1 MTTQTM
7 AAPAPPDDTPHGRSR
22 RRRTV
27 VVLAVM
33 LLVAA
38 GALTRVVWAGD
49 DDIRSGT
56 RLVDADGL
64 AAEYG
69 IKINL
74 LALVAAGGLVELRY
88 QVVDPDKADPL
99 LHDDDLQPALVVEDT
114 GATLVL
120 TSAKHHHST
129 ETELGGTY
137 FILFANAHSAI
148 HGGDKVTLVLRDVRL
163 EHLEAQR

>member
-1 MTTQTM
+1 MTTETM
-7 AAPAPPDDTPHGRSR
+7 QAQAPPEGRPR
-22 RRRTV
+22 RRRRRRPLLV
-27 VVLAVM
+27 VVVVA
-33 LLVAA
+33 LLVG
-38 GALTRVVWAGD
+38 GALARGVWAGP

-56 RLVDADGL
+56 RLVDDDGM

-69 IKINL
+69 IKVNL

-99 LHDDDLQPALVVEDT
+99 LHDDDLRPAIVVEDS

-120 TSAKHHHST
+120 TSSKHHHST
-129 ETELGGTY
+129 ETDLGGTY
-137 FILFANAHSAI
+137 FLLFANAHNAI
-148 HGGDKVTLVLRDVRL
+148 HRGDRVTLVLGDVRL

>member
-1 MTTQTM
+1 MTAQTM
-7 AAPAPPDDTPHGRSR
+7 VAPAPPDDTPHRSSR
-22 RRRTV
+22 RRRWII
-27 VVLAVM
+27 VLAV
-33 LLVAA
+33 LVLVAA
-38 GALTRVVWAGD
+38 GAVTRVWAGD

-69 IKINL
+69 IKVNL

-99 LHDDDLQPALVVEDT
+99 LHDDDLQPALVVEDS

-137 FILFANAHSAI
+137 FILFANAHNAI

>member
-1 MTTQTM
+1 MTTHAMPVQ
-7 AAPAPPDDTPHGRSR
+7 APREARPRRHR
-22 RRRTV
+22 RRPLV
-27 VVLAVM
+27 VALALVL
-33 LLVAA
+33 LLLG
-38 GALTRVVWAGD
+38 GALARGVWAGP

-56 RLVDADGL
+56 RPVDTDGL

-74 LALVAAGGLVELRY
+74 LAVVAAGGLVELRY

-99 LHDDDLQPALVVEDT
+99 LHDDDLRPALVVEDT

-120 TSAKHHHST
+120 TSSKHHHST
-129 ETELGGTY
+129 ETDLGGTY
-137 FILFANAHSAI
+137 FLLFANAHNAI
-148 HGGDKVTLVLRDVRL
+148 HRGDRVTLVLGDVRL

>member
-7 AAPAPPDDTPHGRSR
+7 PAQAPAEDQPPR
-22 RRRTV
+22 RRRRRALV
-27 VVLAVM
+27 VAVLVAVLAGGG
-33 LLVAA
+33 LARAA
-38 GALTRVVWAGD
+38 WTGP

-64 AAEYG
+64 AARYG
-69 IKINL
+69 IKVNL

-99 LHDDDLQPALVVEDT
+99 LHDDDLHPALVVEET

-137 FILFANAHSAI
+137 FILFANAHNAI
-148 HGGDKVTLVLRDVRL
+148 HVGDRVTLVLGEVRI